1 MLPDDE
7 TARLAALEAF
17 GILDT
22 APDLSFDQLVNL
34 VQELFKA
41 VRGLMRSVP

>member
-7 TARLAALEAF
+7 TTRLAALEAF

-34 VQELFKA
+34 ARELLEV
-41 VRGLMRSVP
+41 VRNLMGSVR